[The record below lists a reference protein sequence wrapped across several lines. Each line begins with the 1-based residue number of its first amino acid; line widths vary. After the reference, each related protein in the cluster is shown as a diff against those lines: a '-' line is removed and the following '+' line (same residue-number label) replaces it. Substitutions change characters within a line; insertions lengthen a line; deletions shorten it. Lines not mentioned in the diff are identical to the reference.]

1 MIPSAP
7 ASTLVDSIHS
17 SLYTVE
23 PVAPVAFTLSRPAIA
38 RPAVCSPLAPRIAPR
53 SDASARVS
61 KFRVQMADLLDAF
74 KACLA
79 YDLVWI
85 EDFKDEDVEIS
96 QDLFEVLQA
105 FADLRRQSADEA
117 HS

>member
-1 MIPSAP
+1 
-7 ASTLVDSIHS
+7 
-17 SLYTVE
+17 
-23 PVAPVAFTLSRPAIA
+23 
-38 RPAVCSPLAPRIAPR
+38 
-53 SDASARVS
+53 
-61 KFRVQMADLLDAF
+61 MADLLDAF

>member
-7 ASTLVDSIHS
+7 ASTLVDSIHAS
-17 SLYTVE
+17 IHTVE
-23 PVAPVAFTLSRPAIA
+23 PVAPLAFTLSRPARVVA
-38 RPAVCSPLAPRIAPR
+38 SVCPRVAPQN
-53 SDASARVS
+53 DASSTES
-61 KFRVQMADLLDAF
+61 KARVQMADLLDAF

-96 QDLFEVLQA
+96 RDLFEVLQA

-117 HS
+117 